1 MMEKHGIQNHSTFTG
16 KERDKEKERSRGPFA
31 SERGDEPRSGI
42 PYCSVYSY
50 TYFGAR
56 YMDHELMTMWLS
68 VDPMSDKYPSIS
80 PYAYC
85 TWNPV
90 KLVDP
95 DGMEIWIN
103 NGDGKF
109 KYTAGMSS
117 EGLKGFAKKT
127 VDALNDIYNKGGDE
141 GVDLIN
147 TLCSSK
153 NIFNIKE
160 QETDKVSEFNESNTI
175 DAYARNNQTF
185 IDHWQ
190 DFFKHGHK
198 FGSGGDVMWNTE
210 GYMIFTEKGLRNDPT
225 YQLLHE
231 LCHAYDANFG
241 TMDDRLF
248 NGLKIKEWSAC
259 MKANC
264 IGSFMGFPQQ
274 TIYGGGVEEK
284 SGRYIPCSGIALF
297 NDGDLI
303 NPFMDF

>member
-1 MMEKHGIQNHSTFTG
+1 MTISAHKTIPQNHIKHTRFTPSPFTG
-16 KERDKEKERSRGPFA
+16 KERDEETGY
-31 SERGDEPRSGI
+31 G
-42 PYCSVYSY
+42 
-50 TYFGAR
+50 YFGAR

-68 VDPMSDKYPSIS
+68 VDPMADKYPNIS

-85 TWNPV
+85 AWNPV

-95 DGMEIWIN
+95 DGREIWIN
-103 NGDGKF
+103 NGGGKF

-160 QETDKVSEFNESNTI
+160 QETDKVSEINESNTI

-210 GYMIFTEKGLRNDPT
+210 GYMIFTEKGMRNDPT

-248 NGLKIKEWSAC
+248 NGLKLNEWSAC
-259 MKANC
+259 LKANC

-274 TIYGGGVEEK
+274 TIYGGSVEEE
-284 SGRYIPCSGIALF
+284 SGRYIPCSGTALF

>member
-1 MMEKHGIQNHSTFTG
+1 M
-16 KERDKEKERSRGPFA
+16 
-31 SERGDEPRSGI
+31 
-42 PYCSVYSY
+42 
-50 TYFGAR
+50 
-56 YMDHELMTMWLS
+56 
-68 VDPMSDKYPSIS
+68 
-80 PYAYC
+80 
-85 TWNPV
+85 
-90 KLVDP
+90 
-95 DGMEIWIN
+95 
-103 NGDGKF
+103 
-109 KYTAGMSS
+109 
-117 EGLKGFAKKT
+117 
-127 VDALNDIYNKGGDE
+127 
-141 GVDLIN
+141 
-147 TLCSSK
+147 
-153 NIFNIKE
+153 
-160 QETDKVSEFNESNTI
+160 SEFNESNTI

-190 DFFKHGHK
+190 DFFKQGHK

-248 NGLKIKEWSAC
+248 NGLKINEWSAC

-274 TIYGGGVEEK
+274 TIYGGSVEEK
-284 SGRYIPCSGIALF
+284 SGRYIPCSGTALF

>member
-1 MMEKHGIQNHSTFTG
+1 MVNG
-16 KERDKEKERSRGPFA
+16 KEKDYE
-31 SERGDEPRSGI
+31 SGFH
-42 PYCSVYSY
+42 YY
-50 TYFGAR
+50 GAR

-68 VDPMSDKYPSIS
+68 VDPMADKYPSIS

-85 TWNPV
+85 AWNPV

-95 DGMEIWIN
+95 DGKEIWIN
-103 NGDGKF
+103 NGDGKL

-127 VDALNDIYNKGGDE
+127 VDALNNIYYKGSDE

-153 NIFNIKE
+153 NTFTIKE
-160 QETDKVSEFNESNTI
+160 QEIGKVSEFIESNTA
-175 DAYARNNQTF
+175 DAYARCNQTF

-210 GYMIFTEKGLRNDPT
+210 GYMIFTEKGMRNDPT

-241 TMDDRLF
+241 MLDDRLF
-248 NGLKIKEWSAC
+248 NGLEIKEWSAC

-264 IGSFMGFPQQ
+264 IGSYMGLPQQ
-274 TIYGGGVEEK
+274 TIYGGSVDK
-284 SGRYIPCSGIALF
+284 TLGRYLPCSGTALF
-297 NDGDLI
+297 DAGGLI
-303 NPFMDF
+303 NPFLDF

>member
-1 MMEKHGIQNHSTFTG
+1 
-16 KERDKEKERSRGPFA
+16 
-31 SERGDEPRSGI
+31 
-42 PYCSVYSY
+42 
-50 TYFGAR
+50 
-56 YMDHELMTMWLS
+56 MDHELMTMWLS
-68 VDPMSDKYPSIS
+68 VDPMADKYPGIS

-85 TWNPV
+85 AWNPV

-95 DGMEIWIN
+95 DGREIWIN

-160 QETDKVSEFNESNTI
+160 QETDKVSEFNASNIT

-241 TMDDRLF
+241 TMNDRLF
-248 NGLKIKEWSAC
+248 NGLKLNEWSAC

-274 TIYGGGVEEK
+274 TIYGGSVEEK
-284 SGRYIPCSGIALF
+284 SGRYIPCSGTALF
-297 NDGDLI
+297 NDGGHI